1 MPGAAMAIHFQLRDI
16 LRQTFQTLWAHKLRS
31 FLTMFGIT
39 WGVMSLL
46 LLGAVGEGFRIGQRA
61 RLANLGQDL
70 IFVFGGRGSVGAAA
84 GQSERWVQL
93 TEEDCRLAA
102 SQLSAVRACTPI
114 INRGNIR
121 AETPANNVAF
131 EVFGILPNYQGMRYT
146 PLARGRLINSDD
158 HSQGRRVVVLGEEVR
173 KQLFPRGNALGQQVR
188 LNQVPFD
195 VVGVLAMIGKEGNSG
210 TNARLF
216 IPLETMRRYFPHRA
230 SGTYSDGISFMMLQP
245 VEADLHKAAVTQMR
259 EMLARRKGF
268 ALDDPSALDYWDTI
282 ENFRLV
288 NKIFEA
294 MDLFLGSV
302 GIVTLMLGAIGV
314 LNIMLV
320 SVSERTHEIGVRKAL
335 GATHL
340 DILLQFLLEGLVL
353 AAMSGGL
360 GLAFGVGISRALQ
373 GLPFPEGFA
382 PPTVTWNLGLLAVA
396 VLTIVALAATLIPA
410 RRAALLP
417 PAEAVRDEI

>member
-1 MPGAAMAIHFQLRDI
+1 MAIHFQLRDI

-46 LLGAVGEGFRIGQRA
+46 LLGAVGEGFRIGQRQ
-61 RLANLGQDL
+61 RLSNIGQNL
-70 IFVFGGRGSVGAAA
+70 IFVFGGRVSVGAAA
-84 GQSERWVQL
+84 GQSDRWVQL
-93 TEEDCRLAA
+93 TEEDYRLVA
-102 SQLSAVRACTPI
+102 SGLPAVKSCTPI

-131 EVFGILPNYQGMRYT
+131 EVFGILPNYHGMRYT
-146 PLARGRLINSDD
+146 PLGRGRLLNDED
-158 HSQGRRVVVLGEEVR
+158 NSQGRRVIVLGEEVR
-173 KQLFPRGNALGQQVR
+173 KQLFPQGNPVGQQLR
-188 LNQVPFD
+188 LNQIPFD
-195 VVGVLAMIGKEGNSG
+195 VVGLLAMVGKEGNSG

-230 SGTYSDGISFMMLQP
+230 AGTYSDAISFMMVQP
-245 VEADLHKAAVTQMR
+245 VNADLHLAATTQMR
-259 EMLARRKGF
+259 KFLARRKGF

-282 ENFRLV
+282 ENYRLIS
-288 NKIFEA
+288 KIFEA

-314 LNIMLV
+314 MNIMLV
-320 SVSERTHEIGVRKAL
+320 SVNERTNEIGVRKAL

-353 AAMSGGL
+353 ASLSGGL
-360 GLAFGVGISRALQ
+360 GLAFGFGISQALQ
-373 GLPFPEGFA
+373 GLQFPEGFA

-396 VLTIVALAATLIPA
+396 VLTVVALSATLIPA

-417 PAEAVRDEI
+417 PAEAVRYET